1 MICHKSTKQKIDHDF
16 LKTEIQH
23 DSVIITNSVFHL
35 TLNCYVQ
42 SMYSKN
48 KKDLQFFVSL
58 FYCSG
63 TEN

>member
-1 MICHKSTKQKIDHDF
+1 MICDKSTKQKIDHDF
-16 LKTEIQH
+16 LKTGIRH

-58 FYCSG
+58 FHCSG

>member
-1 MICHKSTKQKIDHDF
+1 MICDKSTKQKIDHDF
-16 LKTEIQH
+16 LKTGIRH

-48 KKDLQFFVSL
+48 KKVYKFL
-58 FYCSG
+58 
-63 TEN
+63 